1 MAFGLKSGA
10 KIALKMW
17 PWRVH
22 ADPSLKT
29 LFLLV
34 SLPFL
39 STLAMIG
46 QSGSVRGSILDPSG
60 AAVAGTHITLSGH
73 GAARTTTSDAS
84 GNYQFSSLDPGT
96 YTLTVEASGFG
107 HYENSSIHVS
117 KDGVLQLRSHAERCR
132 SSRVWHAV
140 RGGLKV
146 AALNNRVMMTAAAFH
161 VMRNNVFFLV
171 SDIPVF
177 NDQLTQGSEGTVEV
191 ALNHRWSVNANATG
205 MHGIAD
211 R

>member
-1 MAFGLKSGA
+1 
-10 KIALKMW
+10 MW

-84 GNYQFSSLDPGT
+84 GNYQLSSLNPGT
-96 YTLTVEASGFG
+96 YTLTRYF
-107 HYENSSIHVS
+107 
-117 KDGVLQLRSHAERCR
+117 
-132 SSRVWHAV
+132 
-140 RGGLKV
+140 
-146 AALNNRVMMTAAAFH
+146 TAANGVGGFVGDALLL
-161 VMRNNVFFLV
+161 RQSPV
-171 SDIPVF
+171 SIRK
-177 NDQLTQGSEGTVEV
+177 Q
-191 ALNHRWSVNANATG
+191 R
-205 MHGIAD
+205 
-211 R
+211 

>member
-22 ADPSLKT
+22 ADPSLQT
-29 LFLLV
+29 LFFACFISV
-34 SLPFL
+34 SEHFGHDWTKWVG
-39 STLAMIG
+39 SRFD
-46 QSGSVRGSILDPSG
+46 SGSIGSRRRR
-60 AAVAGTHITLSGH
+60 THITLSGH

-84 GNYQFSSLDPGT
+84 GNYQLSSLNPGT

-117 KDGVLQLRSHAERCR
+117 KDGVLQLRSHAERRR

-161 VMRNNVFFLV
+161 IMRNNVFSLV
-171 SDIPVF
+171 NDIPSS
-177 NDQLTQGSEGTVEV
+177 TTS
-191 ALNHRWSVNANATG
+191 
-205 MHGIAD
+205 
-211 R
+211 